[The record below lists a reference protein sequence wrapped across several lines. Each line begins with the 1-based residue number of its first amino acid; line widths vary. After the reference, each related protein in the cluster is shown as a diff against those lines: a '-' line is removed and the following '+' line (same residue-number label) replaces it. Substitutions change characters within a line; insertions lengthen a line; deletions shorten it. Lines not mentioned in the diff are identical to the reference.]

1 MASSD
6 PPSILDCWTQ
16 HFTNV
21 SNPNVSAALNDLN
34 NLHRLSRMNRD
45 NIVDDEVTIEEA
57 ALGRLESGKA
67 CGVDGLQ
74 SEHLKYGGPLLI
86 LWL

>member
-1 MASSD
+1 
-6 PPSILDCWTQ
+6 
-16 HFTNV
+16 
-21 SNPNVSAALNDLN
+21 
-34 NLHRLSRMNRD
+34 MNRD